1 MRLSQPTEPTT
12 DTMNVTTESARL
24 KPWEELTRLAAIG
37 SRQQLTTFLDQLS
50 ASDVALA
57 MSRLSDVEQ
66 SQVVKTLAPD
76 QAADLV
82 HQLYDVQA
90 VELLEHLDTQDA
102 AAILDSL
109 PSSEQADLIGE
120 INERDAEAILDA
132 MDPGEAAA
140 ARQLSQYDTD
150 VAGGLMVTEL
160 LKYAEHLTVGDVVED
175 LRNNA
180 EEYRD
185 YDVQYAYVCDR
196 SNCLTGVLRL
206 RDLLL
211 AKRSQQ
217 IDRLM
222 IREPRSVQDQ
232 TTLDE
237 LVDFFEGHHYL
248 GVPVVDAAGTL
259 LGVVQRSAVDEARSD
274 RVDSDFL
281 KTQGIIGGEEIR
293 TMRLLT
299 RSRRRLAWL
308 SVNIVLNILAAS
320 VIALFQDTLSAVIAL
335 AVFLPIISDMSGCS
349 GSQAVAVSLRELSL
363 GLIRADEVR
372 RVWLKEIA
380 VGVLNGVALGL
391 LIGLVAVLWKGNPYL
406 GIVVGVA
413 LCINTMVAVS
423 IGGIVPLVLKRFR
436 IDPAI
441 ASGPILTTVTDMC
454 GFLLVLGIATAMLDK
469 LTSIP

>member
-1 MRLSQPTEPTT
+1 M
-12 DTMNVTTESARL
+12 MNVTTETARL
-24 KPWEELTRLAAIG
+24 KPWEELTRLAATG

-120 INERDAEAILDA
+120 MNERDAEAILDA
-132 MDPGEAAA
+132 MDPAEAAG

-175 LRNNA
+175 LREQRRQSTA
-180 EEYRD
+180 TTTCSMRMFAID
-185 YDVQYAYVCDR
+185 

-217 IDRLM
+217 IDRVDDSRASLS
-222 IREPRSVQDQ
+222 PRSN
-232 TTLDE
+232 
-237 LVDFFEGHHYL
+237 H
-248 GVPVVDAAGTL
+248 
-259 LGVVQRSAVDEARSD
+259 AR
-274 RVDSDFL
+274 
-281 KTQGIIGGEEIR
+281 
-293 TMRLLT
+293 
-299 RSRRRLAWL
+299 
-308 SVNIVLNILAAS
+308 
-320 VIALFQDTLSAVIAL
+320 
-335 AVFLPIISDMSGCS
+335 
-349 GSQAVAVSLRELSL
+349 
-363 GLIRADEVR
+363 
-372 RVWLKEIA
+372 
-380 VGVLNGVALGL
+380 
-391 LIGLVAVLWKGNPYL
+391 
-406 GIVVGVA
+406 
-413 LCINTMVAVS
+413 
-423 IGGIVPLVLKRFR
+423 
-436 IDPAI
+436 
-441 ASGPILTTVTDMC
+441 
-454 GFLLVLGIATAMLDK
+454 
-469 LTSIP
+469 